1 MIRLIIFLLLAGLME
16 LANASIQPRIVG
28 GKIAVKGSWPSAV
41 ALQIVPGG
49 NRSQARLCGGNLIS
63 PTWVLTAAHCLV
75 DEQGVQDAF
84 PADVSVFAG
93 QHDLDNLAQENQL
106 TVRGVL
112 LYPDFDYQRIN
123 ADIALLE
130 LSEPTDYPVMSFE
143 GSPGVGESVTAVGWG
158 LTDVDPK
165 TGEPI
170 GGISPELREVN
181 VPIVSN
187 EQCNTAYFGGITN
200 LMLCT
205 GLEEGGKDSCSGD
218 SGGPLMI
225 NHEGRWEQAGI
236 VSFGDG
242 CAMPG
247 KYGVYTRVAAFTP
260 WIRNAINGG
269 DSSDLEITDVKPG
282 GSSSSDSSDTESSDG
297 SDSES
302 SLEGGSGDGDGS
314 SPEVDSGDGEG
325 GVAETDSENG
335 TESSQESGSGSG
347 EGGGA
352 ETGEENGSGISSEGS
367 SGGGGA
373 ILLELLA
380 LLLLFGLTGAR
391 VRRAMSEVFSP

>member
-1 MIRLIIFLLLAGLME
+1 MIRLLVFLFLAGLMA
-16 LANASIQPRIVG
+16 LANASVQPRIVG
-28 GKIAVKGSWPSAV
+28 GKMAVNGRWPSAV

-49 NRSQARLCGGNLIS
+49 NNHQARLCGGNLIS

-84 PADVSVFAG
+84 PADVSVLAG
-93 QHDLDNLAQENQL
+93 QHDLDNATQENQL

-130 LSEPTDYPVMSFE
+130 LSEPTNYPVMPFE
-143 GSPGVGESVTAVGWG
+143 GSPRVGESVTAVGWG

-170 GGISPELREVN
+170 GGISSELQEVS
-181 VPIVSN
+181 VPVVSN

-200 LMLCT
+200 LMLCA

-218 SGGPLMI
+218 SGGPLMV
-225 NHEGRWEQAGI
+225 NQKGRWEQAGI
-236 VSFGDG
+236 VSFGEG
-242 CAMPG
+242 CAAPG
-247 KYGVYTRVAAFTP
+247 KYGVYTRVAAFAP

-269 DSSDLEITDVKPG
+269 DSNDLDITDVKPD
-282 GSSSSDSSDTESSDG
+282 GSSSGDSSDTGSADG
-297 SDSES
+297 TDSES
-302 SLEGGSGDGDGS
+302 SLEGGSG
-314 SPEVDSGDGEG
+314 EGEG
-325 GVAETDSENG
+325 GGAEVGSENG
-335 TESSQESGSGSG
+335 TESSPEDGSESG
-347 EGGGA
+347 GGDGA
-352 ETGEENGSGISSEGS
+352 ETGGESATGVSSEGG

-373 ILLELLA
+373 VFLELLV
-380 LLLLFGLTGAR
+380 LLLSFWLGGAR
-391 VRRAMSEVFSP
+391 VRRAMTGFSPPKVTHWR

>member
-1 MIRLIIFLLLAGLME
+1 
-16 LANASIQPRIVG
+16 
-28 GKIAVKGSWPSAV
+28 
-41 ALQIVPGG
+41 
-49 NRSQARLCGGNLIS
+49 
-63 PTWVLTAAHCLV
+63 
-75 DEQGVQDAF
+75 
-84 PADVSVFAG
+84 
-93 QHDLDNLAQENQL
+93 
-106 TVRGVL
+106 
-112 LYPDFDYQRIN
+112 
-123 ADIALLE
+123 
-130 LSEPTDYPVMSFE
+130 
-143 GSPGVGESVTAVGWG
+143 
-158 LTDVDPK
+158 
-165 TGEPI
+165 
-170 GGISPELREVN
+170 
-181 VPIVSN
+181 
-187 EQCNTAYFGGITN
+187 
-200 LMLCT
+200 
-205 GLEEGGKDSCSGD
+205 
-218 SGGPLMI
+218 MI

-282 GSSSSDSSDTESSDG
+282 GSSSGDSSDTESSDG

-352 ETGEENGSGISSEGS
+352 ETGEENGSGTSSEGS

-380 LLLLFGLTGAR
+380 LVIIVRVDWGTRTQGDERGLLPLTSIKSDKLMEQEKNRLPRHCVPCHEPHGGLYLRPTHHIWH
-391 VRRAMSEVFSP
+391 M

>member
-1 MIRLIIFLLLAGLME
+1 MIRLIIFLILAGLMA
-16 LANASIQPRIVG
+16 LANASLQPRIIG
-28 GKIAVKGSWPSAV
+28 GKIAANASWPSAV

-49 NRSQARLCGGNLIS
+49 NRSQARLCGGNLIA

-75 DEQGVQDAF
+75 DEQGAQDAF
-84 PADVSVFAG
+84 PADITVFAG
-93 QHDLDNLAQENQL
+93 QHNLDNLTQENRL

-130 LSEPTDYPVMSFE
+130 LSAPTQYPVMPFE
-143 GSPGVGESVTAVGWG
+143 GSPEVGDSVTAVGWG
-158 LTDVDPK
+158 LIEVDPK

-170 GGISPELREVN
+170 GGLSSELQEVK
-181 VPIVSN
+181 VPVVSN

-200 LMLCT
+200 LMLCA

-225 NHEGRWEQAGI
+225 NQNGRWEQAGI
-236 VSFGDG
+236 VSFGEG
-242 CAMPG
+242 CALPG

-269 DSSDLEITDVKPG
+269 DPSDLEITDVKPD
-282 GSSSSDSSDTESSDG
+282 GSSSGVSSDTGSSDG
-297 SDSES
+297 TDSES
-302 SLEGGSGDGDGS
+302 SLEGGSGDA
-314 SPEVDSGDGEG
+314 EG
-325 GVAETDSENG
+325 GGADNG
-335 TESSQESGSGSG
+335 TESGSGSG
-347 EGGGA
+347 EGDGA
-352 ETGEENGSGISSEGS
+352 ETGEENATGISSEGG

-373 ILLELLA
+373 ILFELLV
-380 LLLLFGLTGAR
+380 LLFLLGLGGPR
-391 VRRAMSEVFSP
+391 VRRAMSGASS